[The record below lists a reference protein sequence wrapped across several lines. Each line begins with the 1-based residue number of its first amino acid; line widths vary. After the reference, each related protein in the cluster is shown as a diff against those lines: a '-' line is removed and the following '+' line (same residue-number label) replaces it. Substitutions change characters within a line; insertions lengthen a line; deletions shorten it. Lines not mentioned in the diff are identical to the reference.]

1 MASGAATMTAVIIG
15 LSVWF
20 GFVAASIVWFAWG
33 IAENLRARFAAKA
46 RASGEPP
53 EPETPS

>member
-1 MASGAATMTAVIIG
+1 MTAVIIG

-46 RASGEPP
+46 RASDEPP